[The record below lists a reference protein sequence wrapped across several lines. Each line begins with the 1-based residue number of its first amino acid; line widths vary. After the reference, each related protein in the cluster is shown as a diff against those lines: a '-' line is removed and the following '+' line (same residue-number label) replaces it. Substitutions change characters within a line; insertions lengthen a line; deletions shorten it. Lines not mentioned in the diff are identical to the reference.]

1 MTAEPIWF
9 TDRFILPLHA
19 RLIREFGGLEGLRD
33 VNLLESALRRPIDK
47 WNYQKP
53 EPDLAELAAA
63 YIWGIVRNHP
73 FVDGNKRIAAAC
85 FLLFLERNSLLYNSA
100 GQTIIS
106 NEALASLTL
115 FVASSKAEEMD
126 TVRKLLISVLNRNV

>member
-53 EPDLAELAAA
+53 EPDLPELAAA

-73 FVDGNKRIAAAC
+73 FVDGNKRTGYVVLRSFLMMNGCDLSATQDEKYEVTDGIAAGTYSEIEVSEWIR
-85 FLLFLERNSLLYNSA
+85 FFMVKIDGGLL
-100 GQTIIS
+100 
-106 NEALASLTL
+106 
-115 FVASSKAEEMD
+115 
-126 TVRKLLISVLNRNV
+126 

>member
-53 EPDLAELAAA
+53 EPDLSELAAA

-73 FVDGNKRIAAAC
+73 FVDGNKRTGDVVLRSFLMMNGWDLSATQVEKYEVTYGIAAGTYSEIEVSEWIR
-85 FLLFLERNSLLYNSA
+85 FFMVKSDG
-100 GQTIIS
+100 GQ
-106 NEALASLTL
+106 L
-115 FVASSKAEEMD
+115 
-126 TVRKLLISVLNRNV
+126 